1 MKFLMKI
8 LAVGVFFAQSCVAM
22 DTISVFRNQTSPSMQ
37 HMRTAQVQFAV
48 IPAPVKCDV
57 KRNSKKNFAVIPAP
71 VKCDVRRNSKK
82 NLVITRNK
90 SAEELKAVHELQE
103 TVFNGINGKIFAQY
117 LRLTRK
123 YCEGYRGGLFA
134 SAFFWQIYRNIFNRL
149 REQYQGLQKD
159 PTLQI
164 SLGDIILIDMI
175 RELSEG
181 PNLLISKEE
190 QNNMINSNITYVCCL
205 GIEKIREI
213 LAE

>member
-22 DTISVFRNQTSPSMQ
+22 DTISVFLNQTSPSMQ

-48 IPAPVKCDV
+48 IPASVKCDV
-57 KRNSKKNFAVIPAP
+57 K
-71 VKCDVRRNSKK
+71 RNSKK

-205 GIEKIREI
+205 GIEKIRET
-213 LAE
+213 LAELLKVYYAHFI